1 MKRVLV
7 LLGLVG
13 LLLTACAPKTR
24 YPGRY
29 DRHDRVYTNASLGFR
44 LTFPEAWAVTTSRQF
59 FTVPLDLRPDQERV
73 LEAYDPVS
81 HLGVVIVIQDGPVA
95 EIAQLVQRMQAM
107 PIAQAGK
114 RLIGPHATDVR
125 QHSLRRITIQ
135 GQEVAEW
142 VYTAKDTT
150 DAGAVNMTVSY
161 FILKLRDH
169 YVYLA
174 FAAPE
179 AQYAATKPTIE
190 AIVQT
195 FRLVNSS

>member
-1 MKRVLV
+1 MKRVLF

-13 LLLTACAPKTR
+13 LLLTACAPQPR

-29 DRHDRVYTNASLGFR
+29 DRHDRVYTNESLGFR
-44 LTFPEAWAVTTSRQF
+44 LTFPEEWAVTTSRQL

-81 HLGVVIVIQDGPVA
+81 HLGVVVVIQHGPVA

-107 PIAQAGK
+107 PVEQAGE
-114 RLIGPHATDVR
+114 RLVGPHTTDV
-125 QHSLRRITIQ
+125 QQLSLRRITVQ
-135 GQEVAEW
+135 GQDVAEW
-142 VYTAKDTT
+142 VYTATET
-150 DAGAVNMTVSY
+150 IGAVAVYTTVS
-161 FILKLRDH
+161 FFMLKIQDH
-169 YVYLA
+169 YVYLT
-174 FAAPE
+174 FASPE

-195 FRLVNSS
+195 LRLVH